1 MNDEFNV
8 SLMHQF
14 HRASQLADDA
24 FSTAA
29 TKHDLTPRQ
38 FIVLSATAKHDG
50 LSQTNIVQMTGI
62 DRSTIAD
69 IIRRMT
75 RAGLLSRQRTKQDAR
90 AYAVKITDYG
100 REVLEST
107 KDVVRE
113 VDEALLDRIS
123 PHQREEFRRSLAA
136 LLQKH

>member
-8 SLMHQF
+8 SLMHQL

-29 TKHDLTPRQ
+29 TKHDITPRQ
-38 FIVLSATAKHDG
+38 FVVLSATAAHDG
-50 LSQTNIVQMTGI
+50 LSQINIVQMTGI

-69 IIRRMT
+69 IIQRMT
-75 RAGLLSRQRTKQDAR
+75 RTGLLSRQRTKQDAR
-90 AYAVKITDYG
+90 AYAVKITDHG

-107 KDVVRE
+107 KGVVRE
-113 VDEALLDRIS
+113 IDEALLDRIP
-123 PHQREEFRRSLAA
+123 PHHRNEFRRSLAA
-136 LLQKH
+136 MLHKY

>member
-1 MNDEFNV
+1 MDDEFNA

-29 TKHDLTPRQ
+29 AKHDLTPRQ
-38 FIVLSATAKHDG
+38 FVVLSATAKHDG
-50 LSQTNIVQMTGI
+50 LSQTSIVHMTGI

-75 RAGLLSRQRTKQDAR
+75 RTGLLTRRRTKEDAR
-90 AYAVKITDYG
+90 AYAVKITDQG

-107 KDVVRE
+107 KGIVGE
-113 VDEALLDRIS
+113 VDEALLGRI
-123 PHQREEFRRSLAA
+123 PPDHREEFRRSLAA